1 MYEKKIAA
9 IVSPDLKQLQA
20 VIIDGRT
27 TIFIDKGSNP
37 DDARRLYE
45 QRRQALNIKLKWSDP
60 GFSPSR
66 DAVGLSFIARSA
78 VQKSFKSNI
87 QFNQQD

>member
-45 QRRQALNIKLKWSDP
+45 QRRQALNIKLK
-60 GFSPSR
+60 
-66 DAVGLSFIARSA
+66 
-78 VQKSFKSNI
+78 
-87 QFNQQD
+87 